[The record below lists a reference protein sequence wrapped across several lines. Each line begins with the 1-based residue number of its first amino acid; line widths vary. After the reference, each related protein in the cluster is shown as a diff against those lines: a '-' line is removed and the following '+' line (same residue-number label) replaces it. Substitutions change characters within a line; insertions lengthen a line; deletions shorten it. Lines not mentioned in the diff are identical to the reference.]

1 MYGLKNYFL
10 LRLSL
15 RQPSRSSLR
24 QRLKQTFAVA
34 LSCLL
39 LPLSSL
45 AQPQLKENFP
55 STYTV
60 VAGDTLWDIS
70 GMYLQNPWM
79 WPEIWHVNPQIE
91 NPHLIYPGDRL
102 ALVYVD
108 GKPRLVINRSGE
120 IKLTPQMRTSELGS
134 GIPAIPLETISPF
147 LTRSRVFDSKEMDPA
162 PYIIAGPDRRL
173 LTSAGEKIY
182 GRGPLTGDNR
192 MYGIYRPGQVYKDPV
207 TREVLGIQAREIG
220 STRILRFPE
229 NEDKVFT
236 AQVNTSNEEIRISDR
251 LLPFADTD
259 VGATFYPKAPEV
271 DVDGLIIAVEG
282 GVSSIGRYDVV
293 TINKGKREGLQEGD
307 VLSVL
312 RAGQRVK
319 DTVERETV
327 TLPDEEAG
335 LMIVFKAFEK
345 VAYGLILES
354 TRPLSLY
361 DKVAN
366 PS

>member
-1 MYGLKNYFL
+1 MHCLEPTSQLRTFISPIRISKGL
-10 LRLSL
+10 LR
-15 RQPSRSSLR
+15 
-24 QRLKQTFAVA
+24 A
-34 LSCLL
+34 LL
-39 LPLSSL
+39 LCTAIVMMPLSIQ
-45 AQPQLKENFP
+45 AQPQLKDSFP

-60 VAGDTLWDIS
+60 VPGDTLWDIS
-70 GMYLQNPWM
+70 AMYLENPWM

-102 ALVYVD
+102 ALVYID
-108 GKPRLVINRSGE
+108 GKPRLVVNRSGE
-120 IKLTPQMRTSELGS
+120 IKLTPQMRTSPLGS
-134 GIPAIPLETISPF
+134 GIPAIPLEAISPF
-147 LTRSRVFDSKEMDPA
+147 LSRSRVFEPKEMDPA

-182 GRGPLTGDNR
+182 GRGPLEGDNR
-192 MYGIYRPGQVYKDPV
+192 MYGIYREGQRYRDPE

-220 STRILRFPE
+220 STRILRFPD

-251 LLPFADTD
+251 LLPFADQD
-259 VGATFYPKAPEV
+259 VGATFYPKAPDV
-271 DVDGLIIAVEG
+271 DVKGLIIAVEG

-293 TINKGKREGLQEGD
+293 TLNRGRREGLQEGD

-312 RAGQRVK
+312 RAGERVK

-335 LMIVFKAFEK
+335 LLIVFKTFEK